1 MTIMNKQYKQA
12 LIILALLVSVPVI
25 VFAVYEYSSITRE
38 EKLVAEVYETQ
49 LNSIL
54 FSINLYSE
62 DIISTWQLKLSSQGA
77 VKDKEKLT
85 EFIKENPSIKFLYSY
100 DTENNKTS
108 IRYNEKGKNVE
119 ETETLINSILKNNSS
134 KIDKLFGYLKS
145 GYRKAEP
152 INDTLSS
159 EITHILYASTN
170 GQEKIIS
177 GIGID
182 SKEFINKSLKPR
194 LQVIAQEK
202 LVISIF
208 NKRTGEKVYSNF
220 PGEKGE
226 ARNDKMLWLLPGFEM
241 AIKPLNTTI
250 ENIANKRKQE
260 NLIITGVLALLLSA
274 GAIFLLRNIR
284 KEMKLSE
291 IKSEFV
297 SNVSHELRTPL
308 ALINMFAETLSMGR
322 VKTEEKKQEY
332 YEIIG
337 RETERLSAIVNK
349 ILNFSQME
357 SGKRKYNFEEVDIN
371 EVVTKIYD
379 SYKFH
384 LKNKGFE
391 VILKKEENLP
401 LIFADH
407 GAISE
412 AVINLLD
419 NGIKYSKDK
428 KELNIRTGKDGKY
441 LFVSVAD
448 SGIGISTEDKKKIF
462 EKFFRV
468 SSDNVH
474 NTKGTGLGLSI
485 VKEIAEAHDGKIEVE
500 SVPGM
505 GSTFTLKFI
514 AKETK
519 QNV

>member
-1 MTIMNKQYKQA
+1 MNKQYKQA
-12 LIILALLVSVPVI
+12 LIILALLVSIPVL
-25 VFAVYEYSSITRE
+25 VFAVYEYSSLTRE
-38 EKLVAEVYETQ
+38 EKMVAEVYETQ

-62 DIISTWQLKLSSQGA
+62 DIISTWQLKLSSKSG
-77 VKDKEKLT
+77 VSDKKILT
-85 EFIKENPSIKFLYSY
+85 EFINENPSIKFLYSY
-100 DTENNKTS
+100 DTQNNKT
-108 IRYNEKGKNVE
+108 IILYNEKGKNVE
-119 ETETLINSILKNNSS
+119 ETELLINSILKNNSS

-152 INDTLSS
+152 INDTLGS
-159 EITHILYASTN
+159 EMTHILYASTN
-170 GQEKIIS
+170 EQENIIS

-220 PGEKGE
+220 PEEKGE
-226 ARNDKMLWLLPGFEM
+226 ARNDKMLWLLPGYEI

-250 ENIANKRKQE
+250 EDIAKKRKQE

-274 GAIFLLRNIR
+274 GAIFLLKNIR
-284 KEMKLSE
+284 KEIKLSE

-308 ALINMFAETLSMGR
+308 SLINMFAETLSMGR
-322 VKTEEKKQEY
+322 VKSEEKKQEY

-357 SGKRKYNFEEVDIN
+357 SGKRKYKFEEVDMT
-371 EVVTKIYD
+371 ELVEKIYD

-391 VILKKEENLP
+391 VTFEKEENLP
-401 LIFADH
+401 PIQADH

-419 NGIKYSKDK
+419 NGIKYSTDK

-441 LFVSVAD
+441 LFVSIAD
-448 SGIGISTEDKKKIF
+448 KGIGISTEDKKKIF
-462 EKFFRV
+462 EKFFRA
-468 SSDNVH
+468 SSNNVH

-485 VKEIAEAHDGKIEVE
+485 VKEIAAAHDGVVEVE
-500 SVPGM
+500 SSPGK
-505 GSTFTLKFI
+505 GSTFTLKFLI
-514 AKETK
+514 KGNK

>member
-1 MTIMNKQYKQA
+1 MNKQYKQA
-12 LIILALLVSVPVI
+12 LIILSLLVSIPVI

-62 DIISTWQLKLSSQGA
+62 DVISAWQLKLSNKSM
-77 VKDKEKLT
+77 VNDKTVVT
-85 EFIKENPSIKFLYSY
+85 EFINENPSIKYLYSY
-100 DTENNKTS
+100 DTSNNKTTVV
-108 IRYNEKGKNVE
+108 YNGKGNNVE
-119 ETETLINSILKNNSS
+119 EINLLLNSILKNNAS

-152 INDTLSS
+152 ITDTLNS
-159 EITHILYASTN
+159 EITHILFVSTDEK
-170 GQEKIIS
+170 EKIIS

-182 SKEFINKSLKPR
+182 SKEFINKTLKPR

-202 LVISIF
+202 LVVSIF

-226 ARNDKMLWLLPGFEM
+226 ARRDKMLWLLPDYEM

-250 ENIANKRKQE
+250 EDIAKKRKQE

-357 SGKRKYNFEEVDIN
+357 SGKRKYNFEEVDLN

-391 VILKKEENLP
+391 VVLNKEENLP
-401 LIFADH
+401 PIIADH

-412 AVINLLD
+412 AIINLLD
-419 NGIKYSKDK
+419 NGIKYSKEE
-428 KELNIRTGKDGKY
+428 KELTIKTGTDRKY
-441 LFVSVAD
+441 LFISVID
-448 SGIGISTEDKKKIF
+448 KGIGISSEDKKKIF
-462 EKFFRV
+462 DKFFRA
-468 SSDNVH
+468 SSNNVH
-474 NTKGTGLGLSI
+474 TTKGTGLGLSI
-485 VKEIAEAHDGKIEVE
+485 VKEIVEVHDGKIEVE

-505 GSTFTLKFI
+505 GSSFTLKFI
-514 AKETK
+514 TKEAK

>member
-1 MTIMNKQYKQA
+1 MNKQYRQA
-12 LIILALLVSVPVI
+12 LIILSLLVSVPVI

-62 DIISTWQLKLSSQGA
+62 DIISTWQLKLSGESVA
-77 VKDKEKLT
+77 NDRKIFT
-85 EFIKENPSIKFLYSY
+85 EFINENPSIKFLYSH
-100 DTENNKTS
+100 DFEKNKTT
-108 IRYNEKGKNVE
+108 ILYNKQGVKIN
-119 ETETLINSILKNNSS
+119 ETESLINSVLQKNSS
-134 KIDKLFGYLKS
+134 KIDRLFGYLKS

-152 INDTLSS
+152 MNDTLSS
-159 EITHILYASTN
+159 EITHILYAESN
-170 GQEKIIS
+170 KHEKIIT

-182 SKEFINKSLKPR
+182 SKEFINKALKPR

-220 PGEKGE
+220 PGENGE
-226 ARNDKMLWLLPGFEM
+226 ARNDKMLWLLPGYEM

-250 ENIANKRKQE
+250 EAITQKRKDE
-260 NLIITGVLALLLSA
+260 NLIIAGVLALLLSA

-308 ALINMFAETLSMGR
+308 ALINMFAETLSFGR
-322 VKTEEKKQEY
+322 VTTEEKKQEY

-357 SGKRKYNFEEVDIN
+357 SGKRKYNFEEVDLN
-371 EVVTKIYD
+371 EIVTKIYD

-391 VILKKEENLP
+391 VTLDEEENLP

-419 NGIKYSKDK
+419 NGIKYSKEK
-428 KELNIRTGKDGKY
+428 KELCIKTGKEGKY
-441 LFVSVAD
+441 LFVSVTD
-448 SGIGISTEDKKKIF
+448 KGIGISTEDKKKIF

-468 SSDNVH
+468 SSKNVH
-474 NTKGTGLGLSI
+474 TTKGTGLGLSI
-485 VKEIAEAHDGKIEVE
+485 VKEITEAHNGKIEVE
-500 SVPGM
+500 SVPGE

-514 AKETK
+514 TKEAK

>member
-1 MTIMNKQYKQA
+1 MNRQYKQA

-308 ALINMFAETLSMGR
+308 TLIKGYSTSLLRQDASWDKDTQRDFLQIIDEKTDELRDLIDKLLQSAKLEAGALKLEKEPVLIPRLAQKIKEEITTRARKHQITLDFAPSFPVVEADVRCLEQVLR
-322 VKTEEKKQEY
+322 NLVENAVKY
-332 YEIIG
+332 S
-337 RETERLSAIVNK
+337 REGS
-349 ILNFSQME
+349 
-357 SGKRKYNFEEVDIN
+357 
-371 EVVTKIYD
+371 VVTIGGD
-379 SYKFH
+379 FD
-384 LKNKGFE
+384 G
-391 VILKKEENLP
+391 
-401 LIFADH
+401 
-407 GAISE
+407 
-412 AVINLLD
+412 
-419 NGIKYSKDK
+419 DK
-428 KELNIRTGKDGKY
+428 VV
-441 LFVSVAD
+441 VSVNDDGQGIPVEHQGRLFERFYRVD
-448 SGIGISTEDKKKIF
+448 SPSNHGIGGS
-462 EKFFRV
+462 
-468 SSDNVH
+468 
-474 NTKGTGLGLSI
+474 GLGLSI
-485 VKEIAEAHDGKIEVE
+485 VKGHVEAHGGKVWLE
-500 SVPGM
+500 SAAGK
-505 GSTFTLKFI
+505 GSHFFFSLPLEKNGNSHQ
-514 AKETK
+514 EL
-519 QNV
+519 

>member
-1 MTIMNKQYKQA
+1 MNKQYKQA

-25 VFAVYEYSSITRE
+25 VFAVYEYTSITRE

-62 DIISTWQLKLSSQGA
+62 DIISAWQLKLSSERA
-77 VKDKEKLT
+77 ESDKKILT
-85 EFIKENPSIKFLYSY
+85 EFINENPSIKFLYSY
-100 DTENNKTS
+100 DTKNSKTT
-108 IRYNEKGKNVE
+108 IHYNEKGKNVG
-119 ETETLINSILKNNSS
+119 ETETIINSLLKNNSS
-134 KIDKLFGYLKS
+134 KIDKLFSYLKS

-159 EITHILYASTN
+159 KITNILYASTN
-170 GQEKIIS
+170 EQEKIIS

-182 SKEFINKSLKPR
+182 SKEFINKALIPR

-220 PGEKGE
+220 PGENGE
-226 ARNDKMLWLLPGFEM
+226 ARNDKMLWLLPGYEM

-250 ENIANKRKQE
+250 EEITQKRKKE
-260 NLIITGVLALLLSA
+260 NLIISGVLALLLSA

-284 KEMKLSE
+284 KEIKLSE

-322 VKTEEKKQEY
+322 VKSEEKKQEY

-357 SGKRKYNFEEVDIN
+357 SGKRKYNYEEVDLN

-391 VILKKEENLP
+391 VSLKKANNIPTL
-401 LIFADH
+401 LADH

-419 NGIKYSKDK
+419 NGIKYSKEE
-428 KELNIRTGKDGKY
+428 KELTIETGNDGKY
-441 LFVSVAD
+441 LFVAVTD
-448 SGIGISTEDKKKIF
+448 KGIGISAEDKKKIF

-468 SSDNVH
+468 SSHNVH

-485 VKEIAEAHDGKIEVE
+485 VKEITEVHNGKIEVE
-500 SVPGM
+500 SMPGE
-505 GSTFTLKFI
+505 GSTFTLKFLM
-514 AKETK
+514 KEAK

>member
-1 MTIMNKQYKQA
+1 MNKRYKQA
-12 LIILALLVSVPVI
+12 LIVLSLLVSLPVI
-25 VFAVYEYSSITRE
+25 VFAVYEYSSISRE

-49 LNSIL
+49 LNNIL
-54 FSINLYSE
+54 FSVNLYSE
-62 DIISTWQLKLSSQGA
+62 DIISSWQKKLMDGN
-77 VKDKEKLT
+77 EKVNDPNRLN
-85 EFIKENPSIKFLYSY
+85 EFLKENPSIKLLYSF
-100 DTENNKTS
+100 DPEKNKTLLLYDGS
-108 IRYNEKGKNVE
+108 GKKVE
-119 ETETLINSILKNNSS
+119 EVKALIDSVLKNSSS
-134 KIDKLFGYLKS
+134 KISKLFDYLKS
-145 GYRKAEP
+145 DYRKAEP
-152 INDTLSS
+152 INDTVNPDL
-159 EITHILYASTN
+159 THILFASVN
-170 GQEKIIS
+170 GTEKLIT
-177 GIGID
+177 GVGID
-182 SKEFINKSLKPR
+182 AKQFITKTLEPR

-208 NKRTGEKVYSNF
+208 NKKTGEKIYSNF
-220 PGEKGE
+220 PEEKGE
-226 ARNDKMLWLLPGFEM
+226 ARSDKMLWLLPGYEM

-250 ENIANKRKQE
+250 EDIAQKRKNE
-260 NLIITGVLALLLSA
+260 NLVITGLLALLLSA
-274 GAIFLLRNIR
+274 GAIFLLKNIR
-284 KEMKLSE
+284 REIRLSD

-308 ALINMFAETLSMGR
+308 SLINMFAETLSLGR
-322 VKTEEKKQEY
+322 VKSEEKKQEY

-357 SGKRKYNFEEVDIN
+357 SGKRKYKFEAVDIN
-371 EVVTKIYD
+371 ELAEKIYD

-391 VILKKEENLP
+391 VTFEKEENLP
-401 LIFADH
+401 LTQADH

-428 KELNIRTGKDGKY
+428 KELTLRTGRNGEN
-441 LFVSVAD
+441 LFISVSD
-448 SGIGISTEDKKKIF
+448 KGIGISTEDKKKIF

-485 VKEIAEAHDGKIEVE
+485 VKEIAAAHDGVVEVE
-500 SVPGM
+500 SSPGK
-505 GSTFTLKFI
+505 GSTFTLKFMI
-514 AKETK
+514 KEDK
-519 QNV
+519 QDV

>member
-1 MTIMNKQYKQA
+1 MNKQYKQA
-12 LIILALLVSVPVI
+12 LIILTLLVSVPVI

-54 FSINLYSE
+54 FSVNLYSE
-62 DIISTWQLKLSSQGA
+62 DIISSWQIKLMNRNEPA
-77 VKDKEKLT
+77 DDPKTLN
-85 EFIKENPSIKFLYSY
+85 EFLKENPSIKLLYTFDPESDQTTIQY
-100 DTENNKTS
+100 DGSGKS
-108 IRYNEKGKNVE
+108 ID
-119 ETETLINSILKNNSS
+119 ETKAIIDSILKNNTL
-134 KIDKLFGYLKS
+134 KISKLFDYLKS

-152 INDTLSS
+152 VNDTLNSDL
-159 EITHILYASTN
+159 THILFASVDGMKKLIT
-170 GQEKIIS
+170 GIS
-177 GIGID
+177 ID
-182 SKEFINKSLKPR
+182 PKQFINKTLEPR

-226 ARNDKMLWLLPGFEM
+226 ARNDKILWLLPGYEM

-250 ENIANKRKQE
+250 EDIAKKRKQE
-260 NLIITGVLALLLSA
+260 NLIITGALALLLSA
-274 GAIFLLRNIR
+274 GAIFLLKNIR
-284 KEMKLSE
+284 KEIRLSE

-308 ALINMFAETLSMGR
+308 SLINMFAETLSLGR
-322 VKTEEKKQEY
+322 VKSDEKKQEY

-357 SGKRKYNFEEVDIN
+357 SGKRKYKFEEVDMN
-371 EVVTKIYD
+371 ELVEKIYD

-391 VILKKEENLP
+391 VTFEKEENLP
-401 LIFADH
+401 LIQADH

-428 KELNIRTGKDGKY
+428 KELSIRTGKDGKY

-448 SGIGISTEDKKKIF
+448 KGIGISTEDKKKIF

-485 VKEIAEAHDGKIEVE
+485 VKEIAAAHDGIVEVE
-500 SVPGM
+500 SNPGK
-505 GSTFTLKFI
+505 GSTFTLKFMM
-514 AKETK
+514 KENK

>member
-1 MTIMNKQYKQA
+1 MNKQYKQA
-12 LIILALLVSVPVI
+12 LIILALLVSIPVL

-62 DIISTWQLKLSSQGA
+62 DIISTWQLKLSSKGA
-77 VKDKEKLT
+77 VDEKEKLA

-100 DTENNKTS
+100 DTENNKTT
-108 IRYNEKGKNVE
+108 ILYNEKGKNVE
-119 ETETLINSILKNNSS
+119 ETKSLINSIRKNNSS
-134 KIDKLFGYLKS
+134 KIDKLFDYLKS

-152 INDTLSS
+152 INDTLNP
-159 EITHILYASTN
+159 ELTHILFASVYGSN
-170 GQEKIIS
+170 KIIS
-177 GIGID
+177 GISID
-182 SKEFINKSLKPR
+182 PKQFINKTLEPR

-220 PGEKGE
+220 PAEKGE

-250 ENIANKRKQE
+250 EDIANKRKQE
-260 NLIITGVLALLLSA
+260 NLIITGILALLLSA
-274 GAIFLLRNIR
+274 GAIFLLKNIR

-349 ILNFSQME
+349 ILNYSQME

-371 EVVTKIYD
+371 EVITKIYD

-391 VILKKEENLP
+391 VILNKEENLP

-412 AVINLLD
+412 AVINLID
-419 NGIKYSKDK
+419 NGIKYSKEE
-428 KELNIRTGKDGKY
+428 KELTIKTWMDGKL
-441 LFVSVAD
+441 LFVSVTD
-448 SGIGISTEDKKKIF
+448 KGIGISAEDKKKIF

-468 SSDNVH
+468 SSKNVH
-474 NTKGTGLGLSI
+474 TTKGTGLGLSI

-500 SVPGM
+500 SVPGL